1 MIIPAAG
8 SGSRLAMP
16 MPKLLVPVAGRPM
29 IDHLLDLYAEWVD
42 RFVLVLHPSFADDVK
57 RHCAT
62 RDLPIDY
69 AIQESPTGMLDA
81 ILIPLEQ
88 LRASEPNAPSSVWVT
103 WCDQVAIRS
112 QTVARLSDCSL
123 RHPDAPLILPTIERH
138 EPYIHF
144 ERDAHNEICHVR
156 QRHEGDSMPE
166 IGESDLGLFCM
177 SARGYFDLLPEFA
190 REVAPGAL
198 TRERNFLLFIPW
210 LRGRGAVASFA
221 GTDPIESLG
230 VNTLADLEAVE
241 ARMGQE
247 TQRKPLGK
255 A

>member
-16 MPKLLVPVAGRPM
+16 MPKVLAPVAGRPM
-29 IDHLLDLYAEWVD
+29 IDHLLDLYAAWVD
-42 RFVLVLHPSFADDVK
+42 RFVLVLHPSFVDDVK

-62 RDLPIDY
+62 RDLSIDY

-88 LRASEPNAPSSVWVT
+88 LRLLAHEAPDQVWVT
-103 WCDQVAIRS
+103 WCDQVAIRQ
-112 QTVARLSDCSL
+112 QTVARLADCTE
-123 RHPDAPLILPTIERH
+123 RHPNATLILPTIERR

-144 ERDAHNEICHVR
+144 ERDVQGEIGQVR
-156 QRHEGDSMPE
+156 QRREGDSMPE
-166 IGESDLGLFCM
+166 VGESDLGLFSM
-177 SARGYFDLLPEFA
+177 SARGYFELLPEFA
-190 REVAPGAL
+190 RDVPAGTQTL
-198 TRERNFLLFIPW
+198 ERNFLLFIPW
-210 LRGRGAVASFA
+210 LRGRGAVTSFA

-230 VNTLADLEAVE
+230 VNTPADLAAVE
-241 ARMGQE
+241 TQMEKMGP
-247 TQRKPLGK
+247 RKPLGE